1 MAVSRCWFCA
11 PYEIHERPY
20 NRSLKW
26 VHHTISDA
34 KKNMNWS
41 FLFISSIS
49 NHPSLTK
56 NNTVA
61 HLPIHPGVSWDS
73 SQGPTSSWESLKC
86 SCRRRWK
93 RKRGMRSA
101 SWNFTASTIQNLGIT
116 RFFGPTVPRGHFG
129 KWILVL
135 FFYTRFKRGSILASF
150 SSNEMPNILFVTNH
164 HLHCFK

>member
-1 MAVSRCWFCA
+1 MGTSYNFRC
-11 PYEIHERPY
+11 
-20 NRSLKW
+20 
-26 VHHTISDA
+26 
-34 KKNMNWS
+34 KKNTWTGHFYS
-41 FLFISSIS
+41 FLVYQIIQVWQKTTLSPIFQFTLAS
-49 NHPSLTK
+49 PGTPPRDP
-56 NNTVA
+56 
-61 HLPIHPGVSWDS
+61 LPVENPWNAPADDVGNGW
-73 SQGPTSSWESLKC
+73 
-86 SCRRRWK
+86 
-93 RKRGMRSA
+93 KRGMRSA